1 MIHDTYSMNGIN
13 GSIMI
18 DDGYKSWILVN
29 HLWLSGF
36 HDGESWIIMVT
47 VWLFNVA
54 MENHHF
60 G

>member
-1 MIHDTYSMNGIN
+1 MIHDTYSMNGTN

-36 HDGESWIIMVT
+36 HDGESWKNGYRLVI
-47 VWLFNVA
+47 
-54 MENHHF
+54 
-60 G
+60 